1 MIPTLRTPCHRD
13 GWAYEEKVD
22 GWRILAYKD
31 GQRVRL
37 VKGVTHD
44 GRFRELAA
52 AIGRLAP
59 ATLVLDGEIAIFDEQ
74 LRSRF
79 ELLRHRDPGIVT
91 APPVLIAFDA
101 LYLDG
106 QDVAPRPLR
115 ERRQLLEDLVTGADM
130 VYSARR
136 LVPNGLEAWAQV
148 LERGYEGLVAKDDG
162 SSYRGGKTTAW
173 LKVRVAAT
181 RTVPSLVGAM
191 ATGTAAR

>member
-44 GRFRELAA
+44 GAVPRARRCDRPAGAGDSGARRRDRHLRRAAPLALRAA
-52 AIGRLAP
+52 AP
-59 ATLVLDGEIAIFDEQ
+59 P
-74 LRSRF
+74 RSRD
-79 ELLRHRDPGIVT
+79 RDGAAGADRVRR
-91 APPVLIAFDA
+91 AS
-101 LYLDG
+101 LDG

-136 LVPNGLEAWAQV
+136 LAPNGLEAWAQV

-162 SSYRGGKTTAW
+162 SSYRGKTTAW
-173 LKVRVAAT
+173 LKVRVAAP